1 MWKNNFCI
9 LNSSNRI
16 TRQWHHFRETEP
28 LVTWYSKNRHRLYL
42 DMRLYSTQDSGFSV
56 RRNITS
62 PVFTSYWISTSH
74 TSLHF
79 GALKVGGAYWKCLIK
94 VAPPLPYTICWYSQ
108 YYGKHHYKR
117 STICLSH
124 DFILWTKLDKFPET
138 LCWKREMLI
147 LLWVTRGNQRTTKN
161 SFFKTHNS
169 LNLL

>member
-1 MWKNNFCI
+1 MVSWAKNYFI
-9 LNSSNRI
+9 RP
-16 TRQWHHFRETEP
+16 EKK
-28 LVTWYSKNRHRLYL
+28 YSKNRHRLYL
-42 DMRLYSTQDSGFSV
+42 DMRLYWTFTGHRLQW
-56 RRNITS
+56 RNITS
-62 PVFTSYWISTSH
+62 PVFTSYWISTSR

-79 GALKVGGAYWKCLIK
+79 GALNVGGAYWKCLIK

-108 YYGKHHYKR
+108 YYGKHHYKK

-147 LLWVTRGNQRTTKN
+147 LVWVTRGNQRTTKN